1 MITRG
6 RAPVTRAR
14 NSVTVMPEESLERLS
29 MVRYATNNFPSSHA
43 SPGADAPVR
52 PSVAARCAVIR
63 RVPVVRVL
71 TLLVAL
77 WCGLPSAQAQAELD
91 PWEGY
96 NRWMYNANDGLDR
109 YIVRPVAKGYDAI
122 MPEAGRKGVNNFF
135 KNFYDFNAVLNA
147 ALQGRFEAALN
158 NSFRVVA
165 NTTVGLF
172 GLFDVASKAGIPRY
186 ETDFGHTLHIW
197 GVPRGNYLVLP
208 LLGPSTVRGAT
219 GTAFD
224 AFASPTG
231 QLINDEVFWGLRL
244 FNVIDLRAGLLD
256 AEAVITGDRYVF
268 YRDVYLQNRAALESG
283 GQVKDDFSE
292 FDNDWDEEDF

>member
-1 MITRG
+1 M
-6 RAPVTRAR
+6 TRAR
-14 NSVTVMPEESLERLS
+14 NSVTVTPEGSLERLS
-29 MVRYATNNFPSSHA
+29 MLRYVTNNFPSSHA
-43 SPGADAPVR
+43 SPEADTAAVR
-52 PSVAARCAVIR
+52 PFATARSVVIQG
-63 RVPVVRVL
+63 VPVVRIF

-77 WCGLPSAQAQAELD
+77 WCGLPSAQAQTELD
-91 PWEGY
+91 PWEAY

>member
-1 MITRG
+1 M
-6 RAPVTRAR
+6 
-14 NSVTVMPEESLERLS
+14 L
-29 MVRYATNNFPSSHA
+29 RYATNNFPISRALIEAPDMPVRVSRA
-43 SPGADAPVR
+43 ARRSAMALRAPVL
-52 PSVAARCAVIR
+52 SALAMTL
-63 RVPVVRVL
+63 VL
-71 TLLVAL
+71 C
-77 WCGLPSAQAQAELD
+77 CGLPSAQAQTELD

-109 YIVRPVAKGYDAI
+109 YIVRPVAKGYDAV

-135 KNFYDFNAVLNA
+135 KNFYDFNGVLNA
-147 ALQGRFEAALN
+147 LLQGRFEQALN

-165 NTTVGLF
+165 NTTVGVF

-208 LLGPSTVRGAT
+208 LLGPSTVRGAA

-268 YRDVYLQNRAALESG
+268 YRDVYLQNRAALESE

-292 FDNDWDEEDF
+292 FDNDWDEDEF

>member
-1 MITRG
+1 M
-6 RAPVTRAR
+6 TRAR
-14 NSVTVMPEESLERLS
+14 NSVTVTPEESLERLS
-29 MVRYATNNFPSSHA
+29 MLRYATNNFPSSHA
-43 SPGADAPVR
+43 SPEADAPVR